1 MKISHPDHG
10 GNGVSRR
17 VVNQWLPG
25 GLPIHGVEEIEA
37 SPAIRRRFAAKLTN
51 LLYQSI
57 SQLRISTRARNPFDC
72 ARPHVVL
79 SGPGAQGIFAMI
91 ETVTAFLGLVSAG
104 IFLAHA
110 FEGFRSRA

>member
-10 GNGVSRR
+10 GNGVSLG

-25 GLPIHGVEEIEA
+25 RPADARVEENKA
-37 SPAIRRRFAAKLTN
+37 PPAIRRRFASKLTN

-57 SQLRISTRARNPFDC
+57 SQLRISIRARNPFDC